1 MLADGL
7 ALERENTEISQTVRR
22 ERRRLLNFIRQRVS
36 SDEDAEDILQDVF
49 GQFITT
55 VRQGPIDSAAAW
67 LHRVASN
74 RIVDFYRKK
83 RPERI
88 ERAAGDAEDDTP
100 FDYFE
105 EALADPE
112 ARPDDQYLRARVMDE
127 FSEALA
133 ELPKEQRELFIKQEL
148 EGQSFKEI
156 ADESGVPLNTLL
168 SRKRYAVLG
177 LRARLQDLYD
187 EFFG

>member
-1 MLADGL
+1 MLD
-7 ALERENTEISQTVRR
+7 
-22 ERRRLLNFIRQRVS
+22 FIRQRVN

-88 ERAAGDAEDDTP
+88 ARTTDADDDTP

-105 EALADPE
+105 EALADPG

-133 ELPKEQRELFIKQEL
+133 ELPKEQRELFIRQEI
-148 EGQSFKEI
+148 EGESFRDI
-156 ADESGVPLNTLL
+156 AEETGVPLNTLL